1 MISYIDYIKRLNE
14 LDVKL
19 YDFQKRISY
28 IRLINLKSENN
39 IQYGGNN
46 LNAKKKSIVYKL
58 GKVEL
63 ENIVLK
69 LLDKEYDSANALC
82 KYYCPKNKHF
92 I

>member
-63 ENIVLK
+63 ENIILK
-69 LLDKEYDSANALC
+69 LLDKEYDNANALC